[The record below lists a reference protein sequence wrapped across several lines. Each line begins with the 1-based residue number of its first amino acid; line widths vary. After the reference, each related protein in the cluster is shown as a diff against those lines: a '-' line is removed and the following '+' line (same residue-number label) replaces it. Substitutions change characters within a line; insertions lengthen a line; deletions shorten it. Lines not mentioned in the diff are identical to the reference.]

1 MAIISEQTY
10 IADGS
15 QRQFQVLGTILSE
28 SHLGVWFTVGG
39 VETRIAT
46 SEYDVLGSVVL
57 FNTAPASGTSIAL
70 LLSDS
75 GEDLDVPPSAIAD
88 VSTNIDDVI
97 AVAGNEDN
105 INTVAGI
112 AAEIT
117 ALAVRTAAIDSLYAD
132 KATLDSLY
140 ADKAK
145 LDSLFADK
153 LKLDSLYADKAT
165 LDSLYADKAGL
176 DAVYANLTEI
186 LLADDNAATAT
197 AKANDAQLRAWESE
211 AERMTA
217 DSYAT
222 EAEDVFVKVYT
233 SNGDGTF
240 TATDTTEYSALH
252 WKIKAED
259 LVTNGV
265 IDDSVPQL
273 DKTYSSVKVQALHDA
288 QAIAIANLSGASA
301 SFYNNT
307 TTVIPETPV
316 AFVDLTWT
324 NGTASSNSAIFELG
338 TNEISF
344 KQDGSYN
351 FLNTLTFY
359 RLSDGSVMN
368 VTFELYD
375 ADTSSVLA
383 TFVQP
388 IDMIAGTKETVPMNA
403 LLVVSGA
410 SVADPVRM
418 KVRMQASSASGTL
431 ELFSFNSIIA
441 LGSVPVSATITQVDA
456 ALGTIYEGL
465 A

>member
-1 MAIISEQTY
+1 M
-10 IADGS
+10 
-15 QRQFQVLGTILSE
+15 GTFVENVNKLATD
-28 SHLGVWFTVGG
+28 LTTTTVSS
-39 VETRIAT
+39 I
-46 SEYDVLGSVVL
+46 
-57 FNTAPASGTSIAL
+57 NT
-70 LLSDS
+70 
-75 GEDLDVPPSAIAD
+75 
-88 VSTNIDDVI
+88 VI
-97 AVAGNEDN
+97 ANSAN
-105 INTVAGI
+105 INTVAGLE
-112 AAEIT
+112 AEMN
-117 ALAVRTAAIDSLYAD
+117 ALVIRTAAIDSLYAD

-153 LKLDSLYADKAT
+153 VKLDSLYTGKAT

-176 DAVYANLTEI
+176 DAIYANLTEI
-186 LLADDNAATAT
+186 LLADTNAATAT
-197 AKANDAQLRAWESE
+197 AKANEAQLKAWEAE

-222 EAEDVFVKVYT
+222 EAEDVLVKVYT
-233 SNGDGTF
+233 SNGNGTF
-240 TATDTTEYSALH
+240 TATNTAEYSALH

-259 LVTNGV
+259 LVTNGI
-265 IDDSVPQL
+265 IDDTTPQT

-307 TTVIPETPV
+307 TTVIPEGPA

-324 NGTASSNSAIFELG
+324 NGTPSSNSAIFELG

-359 RLSDGSVMN
+359 RVSDGSVMN

-388 IDMIAGTKETVPMNA
+388 IGMIAGTKETVPMNA

-441 LGSVPVSATITQVDA
+441 LGAVPVSAIITQVDA